1 MRQLDEITAKVKKV
15 KCPICKA
22 KMTCPKSNFYDVAHF
37 ITDDEET
44 IYNAET
50 WCSVDPQHYRMV
62 FEWIEDGNQSLA
74 FEDLLLFDDEHE
86 YTVERFLLSKK
97 LNIITRYTYENED
110 DTIVDLP
117 DPGTSLRKFSLQKLY
132 TLLTFK

>member
-15 KCPICKA
+15 KCPICKS
-22 KMTCPKSNFYDVAHF
+22 KMICPKSNFHDVAHF
-37 ITDDEET
+37 MTEDEET

-50 WCSVDPQHYRMV
+50 WCSGDPQHYRMV
-62 FEWIEDGNQSLA
+62 FEWIENGDQNLIC
-74 FEDLLLFDDEHE
+74 EDLLLFDDEHE
-86 YTVERFLLSKK
+86 YTVERFLISKRI
-97 LNIITRYTYENED
+97 NIITRYTFESLD

-117 DPGTSLRKFSLQKLY
+117 DPGSSLRKFNLQKLY